1 MGKIR
6 VKKKKKKLF
15 NLTLSLLMM
24 QYYSQQMLID
34 CLGTENTNAKK
45 TRMRQK
51 SKDRKYVLLRN

>member
-6 VKKKKKKLF
+6 VKKKKKELS